1 MKRLHWPRYF
11 PSLIFSAVLPSYF
24 NPSFADVVSK
34 AKVVVWNGPMGVF
47 EFDNYANG
55 TKA

>member
-1 MKRLHWPRYF
+1 LKTHLRLWSRHF
-11 PSLIFSAVLPSYF
+11 PPSYPYTPT
-24 NPSFADVVSK
+24 PSFADVVSK